1 MMDKMLKDRAKIHKI
16 NVTMV
21 SGLRMLSI
29 ALSCPSKIGMKEELK
44 PRLELYPDKFLHRRK
59 TYLRLLPLYADL
71 PSSHSHSNMASIMI
85 SFCFAVLH
93 VRVSW
98 GRSRPSFLGK
108 ITSEFPQENHCPMCP
123 SSFFSK
129 RFKPKLIQ
137 S

>member
-1 MMDKMLKDRAKIHKI
+1 MIDKMLKDRAKIHKI

-93 VRVSW
+93 VRVS
-98 GRSRPSFLGK
+98 SGK
-108 ITSEFPQENHCPMCP
+108 ITSEFPQENQCPMCP
-123 SSFFSK
+123 SSFFSE
-129 RFKPKLIQ
+129 RVKPKLINRAELF
-137 S
+137 